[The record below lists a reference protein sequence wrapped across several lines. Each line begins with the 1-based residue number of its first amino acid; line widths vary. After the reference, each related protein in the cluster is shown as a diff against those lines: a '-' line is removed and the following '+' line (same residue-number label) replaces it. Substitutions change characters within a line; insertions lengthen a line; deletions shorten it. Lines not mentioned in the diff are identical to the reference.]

1 MQDRYSGDIGDYGK
15 FGLLRAFTKQGLRI
29 GINWYK
35 VDPQDYER
43 NSEGAYK
50 QNDGKYRQYAE
61 YSSCDP
67 DLAAAL
73 IGIPDTERSIATL
86 QGMDLIKDA
95 AYYDKSVPADN
106 EKRQEWFDASVKI
119 LNSSDIIFMDP
130 DNGLEV
136 KSVHKGT
143 PRSIKYTYYDEVKAC
158 LAAGKS
164 VVIYNHRCRKKREV
178 YFTDI
183 IGKLLEHSK
192 LARENIFVVTF
203 NRYSVRDYFVIALPE
218 HRDGIEKAITGMA
231 EGSWKEMCYLPDEDH
246 GWIHLK

>member
-15 FGLLRAFTKQGLRI
+15 FGLLRALTKQGLRI

-35 VDPQDYER
+35 VDPPDYER
-43 NSEGAYK
+43 NAEGAYK
-50 QNDGKYRQYAE
+50 QNDGKYRHYEE

-73 IGIPDTERSIATL
+73 MGIPCDERSIATL
-86 QGMDLIKDA
+86 QGKDLIKDA
-95 AYYDKSVPADN
+95 AYYDEPVPVDN
-106 EKRQEWFDASVKI
+106 EKRQEWFDASVKS
-119 LNSSDIIFMDP
+119 LDSSDIIFMDP

-143 PRSIKYTYYDEVKAC
+143 PKSIKYAYYEEVESC

-164 VVIYNHRCRKKREV
+164 VVIYNHRSRKKRDI
-178 YFTDI
+178 YFSEI
-183 IGKLLEHSK
+183 IDKLLG
-192 LARENIFVVTF
+192 LPNVARENIFVITF
-203 NRYSVRDYFVIALPE
+203 NRYSVRDYFVISLPE
-218 HRDGIEKAITGMA
+218 HKDRIEKAITEMA

-246 GWIHLK
+246 GWMHLK